1 MNICNICVS
10 FCNPRDHNASLFYEY
25 PAAWEKGQPCRID
38 AAIGCIL
45 YFHIYFHICIF
56 SYIIF
61 IYIFIYIFTY
71 IFIYFSYSYFDIQ
84 CLPD

>member
-25 PAAWEKGQPCRID
+25 PAAGEKGQLCRID

-45 YFHIYFHICIF
+45 FFHLQRLKVLIR
-56 SYIIF
+56 
-61 IYIFIYIFTY
+61 
-71 IFIYFSYSYFDIQ
+71 
-84 CLPD
+84 LPLYNVSNFRNMKKSRRQI